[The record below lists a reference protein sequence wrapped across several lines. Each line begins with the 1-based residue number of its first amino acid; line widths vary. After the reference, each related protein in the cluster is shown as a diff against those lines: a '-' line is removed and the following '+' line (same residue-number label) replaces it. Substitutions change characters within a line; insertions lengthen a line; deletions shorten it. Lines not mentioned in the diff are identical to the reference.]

1 MAGRPGTTSFEVE
14 SLDADGVMKVLDA
27 VKAGRLE
34 ALHVLAVTAG
44 CAGASFW
51 PSPGVPL
58 TLRRVVAAGVSP
70 KVAAERLGHAT
81 AGITLDRYSHLT
93 DALRLDAAQ
102 AIDAMIGGGA

>member
-1 MAGRPGTTSFEVE
+1 M
-14 SLDADGVMKVLDA
+14 
-27 VKAGRLE
+27 
-34 ALHVLAVTAG
+34 
-44 CAGASFW
+44 
-51 PSPGVPL
+51 
-58 TLRRVVAAGVSP
+58 RRVVAAGVSP